1 MNKVAFT
8 SYRYETKSKNK
19 ASLFVKNL
27 MIQIIFQR
35 ALIKF

>member
-1 MNKVAFT
+1 MMQYEKVAFT

-27 MIQIIFQR
+27 MI
-35 ALIKF
+35 